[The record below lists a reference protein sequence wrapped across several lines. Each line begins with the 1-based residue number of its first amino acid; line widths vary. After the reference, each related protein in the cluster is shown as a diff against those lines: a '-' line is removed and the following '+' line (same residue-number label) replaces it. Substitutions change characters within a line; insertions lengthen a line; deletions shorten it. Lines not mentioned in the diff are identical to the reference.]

1 MPIHLKLKFG
11 QNEVT
16 ITGADEKEIFQ
27 GASFWGQLPTECGSC
42 KSKEIGLIHS
52 TPSGYE
58 YYMMKCR
65 GCGYEFK
72 FGIRKEDHKL
82 FPKPEKNNT
91 GGWVPPYQGREEE
104 EYESPPP
111 RQQTRQPAS
120 RPSGPP
126 QKARIPVVNLPED
139 EEDEIPF

>member
-1 MPIHLKLKFG
+1 MPIQLKMKIG

-16 ITGADEKEIFQ
+16 ITGKDEKEIIAD
-27 GASFWGQLPTECGSC
+27 ASFWGQLPGECGSC
-42 KSKEIGLIHS
+42 HSKEIGFVHS

-65 GCGYEFK
+65 SCGYEFK

-91 GGWVPPYQGREEE
+91 AGWVPPFQGGGGDD
-104 EYESPPP
+104 YEAPAL
-111 RQQTRQPAS
+111 RQQQRPPS
-120 RPSGPP
+120 RPAPRPAPKPSSEYD
-126 QKARIPVVNLPED
+126 ED
-139 EEDEIPF
+139 DIPFS

>member
-1 MPIHLKLKFG
+1 MPIQLKMKIG

-16 ITGADEKEIFQ
+16 ISGKDEKEIIAD
-27 GASFWGQLPTECGSC
+27 ASFWGQLPGECGSC
-42 KSKEIGLIHS
+42 HSKEIGFVHS

-65 GCGYEFK
+65 GCGYEYK

-91 GGWVPPYQGREEE
+91 GGWVAPFQGGNDDG
-104 EYESPPP
+104 YDAPAP
-111 RQQTRQPAS
+111 RQQAPQRQQPS
-120 RPSGPP
+120 RPAPRPAPRQQQS
-126 QKARIPVVNLPED
+126 EYD
-139 EEDEIPF
+139 DTEIPY